1 MHTRKLIFHVN
12 IPIYLYPNIHN
23 LFKGETNMFPQLSK
37 ELNPGEVMVEMNTT
51 MGSIKIKLFSEH
63 APKTVENFLGH
74 AKSGYYNGII
84 FHRVIPNFMIQGGD
98 PTGTGMGGESIWGG
112 TFEDECVPELLN
124 IRGAL
129 SMANAGP
136 GTNGSQFFI
145 VQAPQVETSM
155 LKQMEVRGWSKEE
168 VEFYKKNG
176 GTPWLDGKHTVFGQV
191 VEGMEVVDKITNVDR
206 NMHDKP
212 KEDVKIE
219 SITVID

>member
-1 MHTRKLIFHVN
+1 MVN
-12 IPIYLYPNIHN
+12 LDLVLKGKFGFYTYTHPFHN
-23 LFKGETNMFPQLSK
+23 LFKGETKMFPQLSK

-51 MGSIKIKLFSEH
+51 MGSIKIKLFPEH

-84 FHRVIPNFMIQGGD
+84 FHRVIPNFMVQGGD

-112 TFEDECVPELLN
+112 TFEDECVPELMN

-145 VQAPQVETSM
+145 VQAPQVEVSM
-155 LKQMEVRGWSKEE
+155 LKQ
-168 VEFYKKNG
+168 
-176 GTPWLDGKHTVFGQV
+176 
-191 VEGMEVVDKITNVDR
+191 IDR
-206 NMHDKP
+206 KSTRLNSSH
-212 KEDVKIE
+212 VKI
-219 SITVID
+219 SYAVFCL